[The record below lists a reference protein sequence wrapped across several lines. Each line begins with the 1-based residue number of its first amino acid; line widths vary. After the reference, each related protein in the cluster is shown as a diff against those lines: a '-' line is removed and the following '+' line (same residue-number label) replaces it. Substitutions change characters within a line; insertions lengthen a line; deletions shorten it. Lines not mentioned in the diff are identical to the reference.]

1 MMIKVLDCRDMA
13 CPEPVLRTKDALEQI
28 EEGILDIQLNSFS
41 SIQNVK
47 RYAKNNGLYCEEK
60 KEGKITTISIVKGY
74 KCEIAQDS
82 STQQTSQK
90 SFWALIAGSIVTAI
104 LASTCCIGPLLFLLF
119 GVSASSIGFLKV
131 FAPYHDLFSLVAVGV
146 IGYLWY
152 HYFRVIRRM
161 IVCEG
166 WICRYYLLYLS
177 IGTVLVG
184 ILLSYQYWVVYL
196 IGE

>member
-1 MMIKVLDCRDMA
+1 MTQVLDCRDMA

-74 KCEIAQDS
+74 ACEMES
-82 STQQTSQK
+82 SGEHAKPTTQK

-119 GVSASSIGFLKV
+119 GVSAGSIGFLKV

-152 HYFRVIRRM
+152 HYFRVIRKM

>member
-1 MMIKVLDCRDMA
+1 MTKVLDCRDMA
-13 CPEPVLRTKDALEQI
+13 CPEPVLRTKDALEAI
-28 EEGILDIQLNSFS
+28 EEGILDVRLNSFS

-74 KCEIAQDS
+74 ACEMESGGEHAKP
-82 STQQTSQK
+82 TTQK
-90 SFWALIAGSIVTAI
+90 SFWALIVGSIVTAI

-119 GVSASSIGFLKV
+119 GVSAGSIGFLKV

-152 HYFRVIRRM
+152 HYFRVIRKM

-166 WICRYYLLYLS
+166 WICRYYLLYLG
-177 IGTVLVG
+177 IGTVLVA
-184 ILLSYQYWVVYL
+184 ILLSYPYWALYL

>member
-1 MMIKVLDCRDMA
+1 MTQTLDCCDMA
-13 CPEPVLRTKDALEQI
+13 CPEPVLRTKDTLEQI
-28 EEGILDIQLNSFS
+28 KEGILDIQLNSFS
-41 SIQNVK
+41 SIQNIK

-60 KEGKITTISIVKGY
+60 KEGKMTVISIVKGY
-74 KCEIAQDS
+74 ECEVEQGSDI
-82 STQQTSQK
+82 QQTSQK
-90 SFWALIAGSIVTAI
+90 SFWALIAGSIVTAV

-119 GVSASSIGFLKV
+119 GVSASSIGFLSV
-131 FAPYHDLFSLVAVGV
+131 FAPYHDLFSLMAIGV

-152 HYFRVIRRM
+152 HYFRVIRKM

-166 WICRYYLLYLS
+166 WICKYYLLYLS
-177 IGTVLVG
+177 IGTVLVA

>member
-1 MMIKVLDCRDMA
+1 VDQEIDCCDMA
-13 CPEPVLRTKDALEQI
+13 CPEPVLRTQEVLEGMR
-28 EEGILDIQLNSFS
+28 EGILAVRLNSFS

-74 KCEIAQDS
+74 ACETETEKAQPLP
-82 STQQTSQK
+82 TKQR
-90 SFWALIAGSIVTAI
+90 SFWALIGGAVVTAV
-104 LASTCCIGPLLFLLF
+104 LASTCCIAPLLFLLF
-119 GVSASSIGFLKV
+119 GVSASSLSFLKPL
-131 FAPYHDLFSLVAVGV
+131 APYHELFSLMAVGV

-177 IGTVLVG
+177 IGTVAVAV
-184 ILLSYQYWVVYL
+184 LLSYQYWAVYFF
-196 IGE
+196 